1 LIGSKPFATSFFPRI
16 LFFCFF
22 INRNTQI
29 RPYPRHYGSPSYCG
43 FLTPPH
49 PLWTQCYDKKKD
61 KRKAKSTPSPPSLAP
76 KTVATLASAIF
87 RVLSCRPLPALLWWW
102 WPNGGGGPNG
112 RVGAVA
118 RPPGGGGGGRRRS
131 VEAKHPVVLF
141 SGRVGRWYAH
151 DPRVEE
157 RTHTSQTPDAEVG
170 GVPGVPAH
178 SLGICGRL
186 VCRRCGFFF
195 VTSFNCMRFFH
206 EYEQLSLA
214 LKVLS
219 CVTRVAAGEALRPT
233 TGDGLGGETSWANP
247 PAYST
252 LNVTEYK
259 LN

>member
-1 LIGSKPFATSFFPRI
+1 MTTDTLSPPLRFLLCKVPASSSPLNPF
-16 LFFCFF
+16 
-22 INRNTQI
+22 
-29 RPYPRHYGSPSYCG
+29 SP
-43 FLTPPH
+43 T
-49 PLWTQCYDKKKD
+49 
-61 KRKAKSTPSPPSLAP
+61 KRKTKEKRKHPLAP
-76 KTVATLASAIF
+76 KSRSKTVAALASALF
-87 RVLSCRPLPALLWWW
+87 RNLSCRPLPALLWWW

-112 RVGAVA
+112 RGGAVA
-118 RPPGGGGGGRRRS
+118 RPPGGGGGGGRRRS

-170 GVPGVPAH
+170 GAPGVPAH